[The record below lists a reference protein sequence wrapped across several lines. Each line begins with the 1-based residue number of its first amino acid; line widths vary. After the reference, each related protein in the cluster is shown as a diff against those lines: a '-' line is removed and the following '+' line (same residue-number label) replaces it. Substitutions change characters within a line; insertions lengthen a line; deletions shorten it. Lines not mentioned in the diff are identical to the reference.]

1 MSQVL
6 VAAHGI
12 LVAAWELLVAVV
24 CEIQFSD
31 QKLNPGPLHW
41 ECSVLAAGL
50 PGKSQGQHS

>member
-1 MSQVL
+1 MFQVL

-41 ECSVLAAGL
+41 SAV
-50 PGKSQGQHS
+50 S